1 MVTTMAMTVVGANLV
16 IMDQTVA
23 NHNFSPDGQLPLTLI
38 KTGKNLLTLFNCYV
52 HVILAILLFWKN
64 PSLVKQN

>member
-16 IMDQTVA
+16 ILDQTVA
-23 NHNFSPDGQLPLTLI
+23 NHRFSPEGQLPLTLM

-52 HVILAILLFWKN
+52 HVILATVLFWKN
-64 PSLVKQN
+64 VSLVQQI

>member
-23 NHNFSPDGQLPLTLI
+23 NHKFSPDGQLPLTLI
-38 KTGKNLLTLFNCYV
+38 KIGKNLLTLFNCYV
-52 HVILAILLFWKN
+52 HVILATVLFWKN